1 MGSVIFRHSVFWSHS
16 AFPSSQGR
24 LLTHAFARRKAV
36 VRARCRQ
43 LDVVATV
50 RRRRR
55 RRARTAVLAGHDDDE
70 SHVRDRTVAAV
81 TALAITARALLCR
94 QSGALAS
101 SAPSVHRSAHDAAV
115 RCETV
120 AIDDDDDED
129 DRSYGLVHV

>member
-1 MGSVIFRHSVFWSHS
+1 M
-16 AFPSSQGR
+16 
-24 LLTHAFARRKAV
+24 
-36 VRARCRQ
+36 RARCRQ

-101 SAPSVHRSAHDAAV
+101 SASIGPSVRSAHDAAV

>member
-1 MGSVIFRHSVFWSHS
+1 M
-16 AFPSSQGR
+16 
-24 LLTHAFARRKAV
+24 
-36 VRARCRQ
+36 RARCRQ

-101 SAPSVHRSAHDAAV
+101 SASIGPHTTPHTSAHDAAV

>member
-1 MGSVIFRHSVFWSHS
+1 
-16 AFPSSQGR
+16 
-24 LLTHAFARRKAV
+24 

-101 SAPSVHRSAHDAAV
+101 SASIGPSVHRSAHDAAV